1 MSTFGEAILRWPP
14 RVDPNTLKLITAHRI
29 LIAAGIAFFLFY
41 ALFQARLYFARGADA
56 GALVQ
61 AIVAAAI
68 VIGLVIYYRSL
79 KQWGRR

>member
-1 MSTFGEAILRWPP
+1 
-14 RVDPNTLKLITAHRI
+14 VKLITAHRI

-41 ALFQARLYFARGADA
+41 ALVQARFFLVRDGGV

-61 AIVAAAI
+61 AVVAAAI
-68 VIGLVIYYRSL
+68 VVGLALYYRSL

>member
-1 MSTFGEAILRWPP
+1 M
-14 RVDPNTLKLITAHRI
+14 KLITAHRI

-41 ALFQARLYFARGADA
+41 ALFQARLYLTRGGGT

-61 AIVAAAI
+61 VAVAAAI
-68 VIGLVIYYRSL
+68 AIGLVLYYRTL